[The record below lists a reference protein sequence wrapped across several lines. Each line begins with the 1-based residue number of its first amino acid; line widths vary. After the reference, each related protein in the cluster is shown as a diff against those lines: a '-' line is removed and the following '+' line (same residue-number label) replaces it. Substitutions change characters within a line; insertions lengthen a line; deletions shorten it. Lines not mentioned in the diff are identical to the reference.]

1 MASSLMM
8 KDLDRLFRCV
18 RITIEN
24 FASDSQDRQELD
36 VIAEMEV
43 QEATHTDAVD
53 GREAERE
60 PRHSDA
66 TSTTDP
72 DMEKSVRSSGSHWGS
87 EPGFEH
93 IDGDIEGCGYNETTV
108 DIIAVPCPGA
118 SPVDTWSRDPL
129 REGYFS
135 FPPTT
140 ELDKF
145 STVKELPGSSV
156 LSPTI
161 NRVLPKA
168 SHLWIRQ
175 GIRKEVSK
183 ARVMLYRHREL
194 AEGMTIQTAADD
206 LIEQVIKNRAGLE
219 KARPIFFICHSIGG
233 LVVKSALIKARKRED
248 LRPLLFDCHGITFFA
263 TPHRGSSYMSM
274 PNLRESIQQL
284 LFLERPLPRSITK
297 ELRLGYKPLLKLHD
311 KFMDV
316 ASELRVWTFYET
328 IDSQLSGLGSY
339 DFDEVHFR
347 APITSIKSGLIGSR
361 AEQALSLESDHAHC
375 ASFGPQNLQI
385 MHSYLYDLGAA
396 VRKAELLS
404 STFIHTPLRLASK
417 VKVELIAFYDDPDNE
432 VDQNVRLYVSKPYLD
447 EFLEKGPEGC
457 LRERMSTMAPRTRR
471 AMLPPSRRATASP
484 PRLTSAGSVWSG
496 VREFGQ
502 RILGSSHSDD
512 GSHSPG
518 RDIPSQP
525 SPEIVVTSHTPR
537 RPSLVGNASE
547 PLPNLDLSPRRSRG
561 LTVPALATPG
571 FSQPSSQKSSE
582 SVRSSIDDTVRAL
595 TEPITANVS
604 PTPLQSHQ
612 SPDNSQATGEPTDVE
627 DEGADPER
635 KSRREHVTRAAVWQ
649 DLTAGFARPNPT
661 KRKFMWIHL
670 PFNNPY
676 WVKVTKALGFI
687 GKELSADSLQSI
699 FDKLSETQNR
709 SYSKLLNNDY
719 WASKHVQG
727 RRANWHVSYVKPGC
741 AFVPAE
747 ISVPRSISPGRNGR
761 SVSPNISPAH
771 FYLFIPYLHYDTY
784 INIIQRRNI
793 IRRRK
798 KHGRARPVP
807 KDVAELESLESRV
820 TWEFIGHDPPL
831 NARRTLDQ
839 YGYPALQDTWARDD
853 DQMLYKLTK
862 QRIVDPLKRK
872 RDMYHT
878 GEDPSSAVSPASR
891 LVSVVDKLAKAN
903 GVDGTEET
911 ETDPEDDIIN
921 GNALMVDQLWL
932 WAVDNTTLMTFFPK
946 RESHPIEGPM
956 FQQADLRNSIYNELN
971 GDLTGRC
978 ENALDLAA
986 FVTLHAVT
994 VLLDR
999 ATHPDLEIFQ
1009 IFEEAIGILTERMT
1023 SSLKHFRMESY
1034 NKTHDDSDTDDLEN
1048 NTSEAIKKR
1057 HNREIER
1064 AERQNREITSAVL
1077 ELRDMEDELH
1087 TFLNLFTEQQDTI
1100 KSMKWS
1106 YEKSELQALTGCGRG
1121 YLREALQRLEEY
1133 EKQSRDMLNRVDA
1146 SRKDYEKLQEMIQ
1159 RQAQVDEVRWSRLQA
1174 ELAQSQNLSV
1184 MIFTTF
1190 TVIFLPLSFF
1200 TSLFGMNTREWGDPN
1215 DFPSLK
1221 IIGAIS
1227 IPASALLIAITLVAA
1242 FSGRTQGLIKMVY
1255 RAFLAFDDLLSQ
1267 PLHAS
1272 VEQLKRLMPQ
1282 SSKESSQKRKRI
1294 KELEKKRL
1302 QRKRERGYDFWG
1314 AVRAEP
1320 RNEYEIPEMNRKR
1333 ALQTRIPGRGTWGR
1347 LVGDDSR

>member
-1 MASSLMM
+1 MA
-8 KDLDRLFRCV
+8 LDSR
-18 RITIEN
+18 
-24 FASDSQDRQELD
+24 DRQELD
-36 VIAEMEV
+36 VIAEMEA
-43 QEATHTDAVD
+43 QEAAHRDVVD
-53 GREAERE
+53 ETEAGRG
-60 PRHSDA
+60 PRRSDVS
-66 TSTTDP
+66 TTTDP
-72 DMEKSVRSSGSHWGS
+72 DMEKSIRSSGSHWGS

-93 IDGDIEGCGYNETTV
+93 VDGDIEGRGYNETTV

-118 SPVDTWSRDPL
+118 SPVDTWARDPL
-129 REGYFS
+129 SEGYFT
-135 FPPTT
+135 FPPTA
-140 ELDKF
+140 ELDKY
-145 STVKELPGSSV
+145 STVRELPGSSV
-156 LSPTI
+156 LTPTI
-161 NRVLPKA
+161 TRVLPKA

-194 AEGMTIQTAADD
+194 AEGMTIETAADD
-206 LIEQVIKNRAGLE
+206 LIEQMIKMRTGLE
-219 KARPIFFICHSIGG
+219 TARPVFFICHSIGG
-233 LVVKSALIKARKRED
+233 LVVKSALVKARKREE
-248 LRPLLFDCHGITFFA
+248 LRPILYDCHGITFFA
-263 TPHRGSSYMSM
+263 TPHRGSSYLSM
-274 PNLRESIQQL
+274 PNLRESIKHL
-284 LFLERPLPRSITK
+284 LFLEKPLPRSITD

-311 KFMDV
+311 KFTDV

-328 IDSQLSGLGSY
+328 IDSQLSGLGSS
-339 DFDEVHFR
+339 DFDEVHFS
-347 APITSIKSGLIGSR
+347 APITSIKSGLMGSR

-404 STFIHTPLRLASK
+404 LNFTHTPLRLANK
-417 VKVELIAFYDDPDNE
+417 VKVELIGFYDDPDGE
-432 VDQNVRLYVSKPYLD
+432 ADQVRLYVSKNYLD
-447 EFLEKGPEGC
+447 EFLEKGPEDC
-457 LRERMSTMAPRTRR
+457 LRERMNTMAPRTHR
-471 AMLPPSRRATASP
+471 AMLPSSRRVAASP
-484 PRLTSAGSVWSG
+484 PRLPSAGSVWTG
-496 VREFGQ
+496 VRELSQ
-502 RILGSSHSDD
+502 RILGSSHSSDEPQ
-512 GSHSPG
+512 SPG
-518 RDIPSQP
+518 RDTLDHP

-537 RPSLVGNASE
+537 RPSLVENASE
-547 PLPNLDLSPRRSRG
+547 PLPTTEFSPTRSRG

-571 FSQPSSQKSSE
+571 FTQPSSRKSSE
-582 SVRSSIDDTVRAL
+582 SVRSSIDDIVR
-595 TEPITANVS
+595 TFSEPITPNAS
-604 PTPLQSHQ
+604 PMTLEGDQ
-612 SPDNSQATGEPTDVE
+612 SPDNGQAVGNPPHVE
-627 DEGADPER
+627 DERSNTTR
-635 KSRREHVTRAAVWQ
+635 KSRREHMAHSAVWQ
-649 DLTAGFARPNPT
+649 DLTAGFSRPNLT

-676 WVKVTKALGFI
+676 WVK
-687 GKELSADSLQSI
+687 SI
-699 FDKLSETQNR
+699 FDKVSETQNR
-709 SYSKLLNNDY
+709 SYSKLLSNEY
-719 WASKHVQG
+719 WTSKHVQG
-727 RRANWHVSYVKPGC
+727 RRANWYVSYVKPGC

-747 ISVPRSISPGRNGR
+747 TSVPRSPSLGRTGR
-761 SVSPNISPAH
+761 SVSPNASPAH
-771 FYLFIPYLHYDTY
+771 FYLFLPYLHYDTY
-784 INIIQRRNI
+784 INILQRRNI
-793 IRRRK
+793 LRRRR

-820 TWEFIGHDPPL
+820 IWEFIAHDPPL

-862 QRIVDPLKRK
+862 QRAIDPLKRK

-878 GEDPSSAVSPASR
+878 GEDQPSAVSPGSR
-891 LVSVVDKLAKAN
+891 LVSMADKLTKTDDVKGA
-903 GVDGTEET
+903 EESD
-911 ETDPEDDIIN
+911 TDPEDDIIN

-986 FVTLHAVT
+986 FITLHAVT

-999 ATHPDLEIFQ
+999 ASHPDLEIFR
-1009 IFEEAIGILTERMT
+1009 IFEGAIGILTERMT
-1023 SSLKHFRMESY
+1023 SSLKRFRMESY
-1034 NKTHDDSDTDDLEN
+1034 NKTHDDSDSDDPDD
-1048 NTSEAIKKR
+1048 NTTEAIKKR

-1064 AERQNREITSAVL
+1064 AERQNRENTSAVL

-1100 KSMKWS
+1100 KSMKAS
-1106 YEKSELQALTGCGRG
+1106 YGKSELHSFTEFGRG
-1121 YLREALQRLEEY
+1121 YLEEALRRLEEY
-1133 EKQSRDMLNRVDA
+1133 EKQARDMLTRVDA
-1146 SRKDYEKLQEMIQ
+1146 TRKDYEKLQEMIQ

-1200 TSLFGMNTREWGDPN
+1200 TSLFGMNTQEWGGPDPN

-1221 IIGAIS
+1221 VIGAIS
-1227 IPASALLIAITLVAA
+1227 LPASALLIAITLVAA
-1242 FSGRTQGLIKMVY
+1242 FSGRTQGLIKIIY
-1255 RAFLAFDDLLSQ
+1255 RSFVAFDELLSQ
-1267 PLHAS
+1267 PLHKS
-1272 VEQLKRLMPQ
+1272 KEQLKRLLPQ
-1282 SSKESSQKRKRI
+1282 ASKESAKKRTRM

-1302 QRKRERGYDFWG
+1302 QRRRERGYDFWG

-1333 ALQTRIPGRGTWGR
+1333 ALQDRVPGRGTWGR
-1347 LVGDDSR
+1347 LTGDDSR

>member
-1 MASSLMM
+1 MA
-8 KDLDRLFRCV
+8 LDPR
-18 RITIEN
+18 
-24 FASDSQDRQELD
+24 DPQELD

-43 QEATHTDAVD
+43 QEAAQKDALD
-53 GREAERE
+53 GGEAKRYS
-60 PRHSDA
+60 RRSD
-66 TSTTDP
+66 TSTTTDP
-72 DMEKSVRSSGSHWGS
+72 DMEKSARSSGSHWDP

-118 SPVDTWSRDPL
+118 SPIDTWARDPL
-129 REGYFS
+129 KEGYFT
-135 FPPTT
+135 FPSTT
-140 ELDKF
+140 ELEKV
-145 STVKELPGSSV
+145 STVKGSPGGDVLVSSI
-156 LSPTI
+156 T
-161 NRVLPKA
+161 RTLPKA
-168 SHLWIRQ
+168 SHIWIRQ

-194 AEGMTIQTAADD
+194 AEGMTIGTAADD
-206 LIEQVIKNRAGLE
+206 LIEQLTKMREGLE

-233 LVVKSALIKARKRED
+233 LVVKSALVKARKHEE
-248 LRPLLFDCHGITFFA
+248 LRPLMFDCHGITFF
-263 TPHRGSSYMSM
+263 
-274 PNLRESIQQL
+274 EK
-284 LFLERPLPRSITK
+284 PLPRSITD

-311 KFMDV
+311 KFTDV

-328 IDSQLSGLGSY
+328 IDSQLSGLGSG
-339 DFDEVHFR
+339 DFDEVHFS

-361 AEQALSLESDHAHC
+361 AEKALSLESDHAHC

-396 VRKAELLS
+396 VRQAELLS
-404 STFIHTPLRLASK
+404 STFVHTPLRLESK
-417 VKVELIAFYDDPDNE
+417 VKVELIGFYDDPDSEAGRNI
-432 VDQNVRLYVSKPYLD
+432 RLYVTKNYLND
-447 EFLEKGPEGC
+447 FLEKGPEDC
-457 LRERMSTMAPRTRR
+457 LRERMRTMAPRTRR
-471 AMLPPSRRATASP
+471 TMIPPSRRVAVSP
-484 PRLTSAGSVWSG
+484 PRPSGAGGVWSG

-502 RILGSSHSDD
+502 RILGSSHSGDEPQN
-512 GSHSPG
+512 SEQ
-518 RDIPSQP
+518 DIPHQP
-525 SPEIVVTSHTPR
+525 SPEIVVTGTTPR
-537 RPSLVGNASE
+537 RPSLIANASE
-547 PLPNLDLSPRRSRG
+547 PLPATDVSPGRSRG

-571 FSQPSSQKSSE
+571 FTQPSSRGSSE
-582 SVRSSIDDTVRAL
+582 SVRSSIDDIVRTL
-595 TEPITANVS
+595 SEPITTNFSAMTS
-604 PTPLQSHQ
+604 GGSH
-612 SPDNSQATGEPTDVE
+612 SPDDGEAASEPTHTE

-635 KSRREHVTRAAVWQ
+635 KSRREHPKRAAAWQ
-649 DLTAGFARPNPT
+649 DFTAGFSRPNPT

-670 PFNNPY
+670 PFNNPF
-676 WVKVTKALGFI
+676 WVKN
-687 GKELSADSLQSI
+687 I
-699 FDKLSETQNR
+699 FDKISETQNR
-709 SYSKLLNNDY
+709 NYSKLLSNDY
-719 WASKHVQG
+719 WTDRHVQG

-747 ISVPRSISPGRNGR
+747 ITVPRSPSLGR
-761 SVSPNISPAH
+761 SGRSPSPNISPAH
-771 FYLFIPYLHYDTY
+771 FYLFLPYLHYDTY
-784 INIIQRRNI
+784 LNIIQRRNI
-793 IRRRK
+793 LVRRK

-820 TWEFIGHDPPL
+820 IWEFIGHDPPL

-862 QRIVDPLKRK
+862 QRIMDPLKRK

-878 GEDPSSAVSPASR
+878 GEDAPSAVSPASR
-891 LVSVVDKLAKAN
+891 LVLTADKLTKPDDIN
-903 GVDGTEET
+903 KTEEA
-911 ETDPEDDIIN
+911 ETDSGDDIIN

-999 ATHPDLEIFQ
+999 ASHPDLDIFR

-1023 SSLKHFRMESY
+1023 SSLKRFRMESY
-1034 NKTHDDSDTDDLEN
+1034 NKTHDDSDSDDPDN
-1048 NTSEAIKKR
+1048 NTTEAIKKR

-1064 AERQNREITSAVL
+1064 AERQNRENTSAVL

-1087 TFLNLFTEQQDTI
+1087 TFLNLFTEQQDVI
-1100 KSMKWS
+1100 RSMKRS
-1106 YEKSELQALTGCGRG
+1106 YEKSELHSFTEFGRE
-1121 YLREALQRLEEY
+1121 YLKEALRRLEEY
-1133 EKQSRDMLNRVDA
+1133 EKQARDMLTRVDA
-1146 SRKDYEKLQEMIQ
+1146 TRKDYEKLQEMIQ

-1200 TSLFGMNTREWGDPN
+1200 TSLFGMNTQEWGGPDPN

-1221 IIGAIS
+1221 VIGAIS
-1227 IPASALLIAITLVAA
+1227 LPASAFLIAITLVAA

-1255 RAFLAFDDLLSQ
+1255 RTFLAFDQLLSQ
-1267 PLHAS
+1267 PIHAS
-1272 VEQLKRLMPQ
+1272 IEQLKRLLPQ
-1282 SSKESSQKRKRI
+1282 SSKDSAQKRKRA
-1294 KELEKKRL
+1294 KELEKIRL

-1314 AVRAEP
+1314 AVRAERP
-1320 RNEYEIPEMNRKR
+1320 NKYEIPEMNRKR
-1333 ALQTRIPGRGTWGR
+1333 ALQSRIPGRGTWGK
-1347 LVGDDSR
+1347 LVRDDSR